1 MRLSKHFTLEEFVKS
16 AMAFDRDINN
26 NPGIVEII
34 NLCALCHNI
43 LEPVR
48 KQFGPVIITS
58 GYRNF
63 ELNRALGS
71 KDTSQHIRGEAGD
84 WKTKD
89 APLDIVFKWCIK
101 NLIFDQLIFEAAR
114 NVEWIHS
121 SYTINGQNRKE
132 SLLYDGLIYKEINNG

>member
-16 AMAFDRDINN
+16 GTALDRGIDNT
-26 NPGIVEII
+26 PGIVEII
-34 NLCALCHNI
+34 NLCALCHNV

-71 KDTSQHIRGEAGD
+71 KNTSQHVLGQAGD
-84 WKTKD
+84 WKTT
-89 APLDIVFKWCIK
+89 APLDEVFDWCLD
-101 NLIFDQLIFEAAR
+101 NLNYDQLIYEQAR

-121 SYTINGQNRKE
+121 SYTIHRQNRKE
-132 SLLYDGLIYKEINNG
+132 SLLYDGLTYRRQ